1 MVSDADERKYVGYF
15 IEYKI
20 NKREIDNMGRF
31 EKYMSLKRF
40 GTDEVDG
47 IEFGECYI
55 FPKIDG
61 TNASCWIE
69 NGEIFAGSRNRLL
82 NETSKGDNAG
92 FCKWVKNQDNIKSLL
107 KNYPHLRLF
116 GEWLV
121 PHSLKTY
128 RDECWKRFY
137 IFDVYNHATNKFMR
151 FEEYSMLLDEF
162 NVDYI
167 PVLWKIKN
175 PTIDKLL
182 DLLPKNQYLIKDG
195 CGSGEGLVIKNYNF
209 ENKYGRVTWAKLITN
224 EFREKHVKEMGCAN
238 IETQK
243 TVEELITDKYFTES
257 FIEKEYNKILLQ
269 LENKGL
275 KWSSKNIPE
284 LLGRLWSEFV
294 KEESY
299 NFIKQFKNPKIDFKV
314 LQRLC
319 TIKIKNTL
327 SELF

>member
-1 MVSDADERKYVGYF
+1 MSNFER
-15 IEYKI
+15 
-20 NKREIDNMGRF
+20 
-31 EKYMSLKRF
+31 YMSLKRF

-47 IEFGECYI
+47 IEIGECYI

-61 TNASCWIE
+61 TNASCWTE
-69 NGEIFAGSRNRLL
+69 NGEVFAGSRNRLL
-82 NETSKGDNAG
+82 NETSNGDNAG
-92 FCKWVKNQDNIKSLL
+92 FCKWVKSQENIKAFLN
-107 KNYPHLRLF
+107 NYPHLRLF

-137 IFDVYNHATNKFMR
+137 VFDVYNHETNKFMR

-162 NVDYI
+162 NIDYI

-182 DLLPKNQYLIKDG
+182 ELLPKNQYLIKDG

-209 ENKYGRVTWAKLITN
+209 ENKYGRVTWAKLVTN
-224 EFREKHVKEMGCAN
+224 EFREKHIKEMGATN

-243 TVEELITDKYFTES
+243 TVEELIVDKYFTES
-257 FIEKEYNKILLQ
+257 FIEKEYSKLLLQ
-269 LENKGL
+269 LKNEGL
-275 KWSSKNIPE
+275 KWNSKNIPE
-284 LLGRLWSEFV
+284 LLGRLWSEFI

-299 NFIKQFKNPKIDFKV
+299 NFIKHFKNPTIKFNV
-314 LQRLC
+314 LQKLC
-319 TIKIKNTL
+319 TNKIKSTL